1 MSYEDAGFNNLLTIE
16 KKNEGINDGNKNLV
30 GDGSL
35 GFGKL
40 AIRNLNPTQDI
51 QTSNFVSGT
60 SGWQIKGDG
69 DASFNNLTLTGGVI
83 KYGKTSF
90 TDTTNAGY
98 ILNSSGFFI
107 GNAGDTKSL
116 KFTQSSGA
124 LEIKGGTITGS
135 IIQTGT
141 ETYPN
146 VLINNN
152 GITVHGESIYF
163 KKTDGT
169 SYGTIDPSVTGLNI
183 RSSSGIP
190 LILQTQGN
198 AAITI
203 SAGSGN
209 INISSDLYSDKIYV
223 DGLYAKT
230 TLNGYIKSYQD
241 LIPNSTYNLGN
252 TSNRWKTLYA
262 TSINTSGVSTF
273 GNNIIS
279 SSTSYTVGL
288 TGTRWGNIYSINGN
302 FSGDVV
308 ASKVVVDTLD
318 DNGSGISLSS
328 HIYPSSNY
336 DLGSSSYR
344 FDEIYAAS
352 INITGTINCAT
363 LLLSS
368 AASSP
373 SSAGEIKNYAS
384 GATDQFRGVPGDGT
398 WVGSFDMTAI

>member
-1 MSYEDAGFNNLLTIE
+1 MTYLESGLTGLLTLPSEGLRVTSANSDSIFELGSIDAAKISNLKVDTIE
-16 KKNEGINDGNKNLV
+16 IT
-30 GDGSL
+30 
-35 GFGKL
+35 
-40 AIRNLNPTQDI
+40 PTGYVR
-51 QTSNFVSGT
+51 S
-60 SGWQIKGDG
+60 
-69 DASFNNLTLTGGVI
+69 
-83 KYGKTSF
+83 GKTSF
-90 TDTTNAGY
+90 TDTTNSGY
-98 ILNSSGFFI
+98 ILDANGYFM

-116 KFTQSSGA
+116 KFTTSTGA
-124 LEIKGGTITGS
+124 LDIKGGTITGS
-135 IIQTGT
+135 TIQTGI

-146 VLINNN
+146 VLINSS
-152 GITVHGESIYF
+152 GITIHGESIYF

-183 RSSSGIP
+183 RSASGIP
-190 LILQTQGN
+190 LVLQTQGN
-198 AAITI
+198 AAVTI

-209 INISSDLYSDKIYV
+209 INISSDLIGGNIYSNKVYV

-252 TSNRWKTLYA
+252 TSNRWETLYA

-288 TGTRWGNIYSINGN
+288 TGSRWGNIYSINGN

-308 ASKVVVDTLD
+308 ASKISVDTLD
-318 DNGSGISLSS
+318 DNGSGISLSG
-328 HIYPSSNY
+328 HIYPSANY

-352 INITGTINCAT
+352 INITGAISCAT
-363 LLLSS
+363 LLLPS